1 MQLRHQSPV
10 GDPPHDKCIFQ
21 YLMSPQLLGSWRG
34 TKRHKP
40 MRLIL
45 KARNGVALVGVVA
58 DGAVDGE
65 AEVEVVDGVVAA
77 EDGREIVWMF

>member
-1 MQLRHQSPV
+1 
-10 GDPPHDKCIFQ
+10 
-21 YLMSPQLLGSWRG
+21 
-34 TKRHKP
+34 